1 MGRMYKYNVEYTDT
15 FAGEANYCW
24 VKRDSFMV
32 HKDWKQS
39 FIRRF
44 AKDLV
49 GLKGIRGT
57 WEDMGDTLKFTPRGM
72 NTVLFVN
79 FAEEV

>member
-1 MGRMYKYNVEYTDT
+1 MYKYEIEYTDT

-32 HKDWKQS
+32 CKQS
-39 FIRRF
+39 LVRSF
-44 AKDLV
+44 AKQLV

-57 WEDMGDTLKFTPRGM
+57 WEDYGDMLKFTPRGM

-79 FAEEV
+79 FADVQT